1 MSKKIKI
8 ERKKGEK
15 AYEKNYEETKI
26 TSLNSMAS
34 GNRNVIRIRPTG
46 SQPEMI
52 RRI

>member
-1 MSKKIKI
+1 M

-26 TSLNSMAS
+26 TSLDSMAS
-34 GNRNVIRIRPTG
+34 GYHNVIRIRPTG
-46 SQPEMI
+46 SQPERI